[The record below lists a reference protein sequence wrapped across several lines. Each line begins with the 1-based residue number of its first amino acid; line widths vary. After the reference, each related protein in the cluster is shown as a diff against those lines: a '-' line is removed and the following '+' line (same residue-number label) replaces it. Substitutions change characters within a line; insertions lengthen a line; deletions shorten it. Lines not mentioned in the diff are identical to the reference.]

1 MTASAQDPSI
11 LEMAHSLSPAAVSQF
26 LATESWRLESR
37 VDHVREVWSLPA
49 DDGRLRGRLLLPL
62 DSSYLDFADRLYDA
76 LVTIGKV
83 NNWDPEVLQEHII
96 ATRADLFFVRLDQAM
111 TDGTIPFRQAEL
123 TIEGIWKLLRAAATT
138 AANPDHSHQGRRPA
152 AVTDFLEDDVR
163 LGHTKRGSFVFTVVS
178 RIGDSEPSFQRRVME
193 TLARGLETTKNI
205 TEGRDLGAFDE
216 PSRWGL
222 SAGLVEAIEDMAEP
236 EALRAIDLS
245 FEWAA
250 ALERPPVGDAP
261 ITLERHVI
269 PQLGRVRERLI
280 RQEEPKRRVTLI
292 GTVKSL
298 TREGGR
304 DENESGAVILHAEV
318 NGRYRNVHMIL
329 DGPDHDWAIIAYRS
343 RVPFTVSGDLVFER
357 RAWRLQGDIAVDSS
371 FLRTLPM
378 ARDEN

>member
-1 MTASAQDPSI
+1 M
-11 LEMAHSLSPAAVSQF
+11 
-26 LATESWRLESR
+26 
-37 VDHVREVWSLPA
+37 
-49 DDGRLRGRLLLPL
+49 
-62 DSSYLDFADRLYDA
+62 
-76 LVTIGKV
+76 TIGKV
-83 NNWDPEVLQEHII
+83 NDWDPEVLQEHII

-111 TDGTIPFRQAEL
+111 TDGTIPLRQAEL

-138 AANPDHSHQGRRPA
+138 AANPDHSHLGRRPA

-178 RIGDSEPSFQRRVME
+178 RLGENEASESGQLAPPFQRRVME
-193 TLARGLETTKNI
+193 TLARGLETTRNI
-205 TEGRDLGAFDE
+205 TEGRDLAAFDE

-250 ALERPPVGDAP
+250 ALERPLVGDTP
-261 ITLERHVI
+261 IKLERQVI

-318 NGRYRNVHMIL
+318 NGRYRNVHMTL

-378 ARDEN
+378 ARDEG